1 MTGWHIENGWL
12 KSDDSRFMPVKFLD
26 KEILMDPDYHL
37 YVFAEVL
44 EDHSLHLKFGEAFNS
59 TVYDRYKGHTGS
71 TKYERMLCV
80 WKTNKHDKPIHTELR
95 RKARCGRGY
104 LWDDKETINS
114 IESYCIPT
122 IEDYYK
128 FFDDLNGLIE
138 DKPVSKKHRPL
149 FGSIR
154 DLTNDISSNQNAN
167 RCILDLCPR
176 WGKTRTVIELLQKS
190 KDVRI
195 CILCSYVGTVK
206 TSYREEVSQELDYS
220 NIKFFDPDDYRG
232 DKISLHKEMS
242 YWLKK
247 DSNNKIIYYIALT
260 GAETI
265 DPNGFCFNRR
275 KAPLEKF
282 KKFSSMMVL
291 EEADFGSC
299 CDKQIKKLH
308 SLMKSMKCKSFY
320 GATGTNAVKINKIFD
335 CSSYYKKDYL
345 LDVLPNREEAV
356 GIKWHVL
363 NNSGMLDFGYRPDVM
378 EDFSDMFKQEN
389 GTIKGDTYFRNLFRF
404 LFAKSLPEGV
414 SQKYREVAYDSIID
428 EDAATMVFTPAGHAN
443 HVALK
448 KSIEQ
453 ALGESNTFVQIID
466 GETDCLTNA
475 EAERT
480 AKEVMKNN
488 RDKKVFF
495 IATVMANRSFSV
507 PEIKNVILLMNDAS
521 YVSIMQRTARG
532 LTPWN
537 KEHKMCNIVDF
548 RFNYAPDRPDTS
560 CRAKY
565 LSQLGLDSIDNSID
579 EHHSTAEVSNV
590 LKGLMENGRLL
601 FDEYFDNGEM
611 PIRVLCD
618 GEVKAMVQSMDY
630 TYAQVL
636 SLQCE
641 LDSVRDPKKCDVHEM
656 PALNKLLNSNVKG
669 TKKISNQPKQLQK
682 PNKEDNPEA
691 RRCYNDKIQHLYFL
705 VNHMYIF
712 DTFKYNSNIL
722 VEEFSKMSDRK
733 KELISERFGIDMDT
747 MSDIVD
753 LLESK
758 GIDTDKL
765 FIREG

>member
-1 MTGWHIENGWL
+1 MVKWCIENGWL
-12 KSDDSRFMPVKFLD
+12 KSDDSKFMPVKFLD
-26 KEILMDPDYHL
+26 KETLMDPDYHL
-37 YVFAEVL
+37 YVFAEVK
-44 EDHSLHLKFGEAFNS
+44 DHTLHLKFGEAFNN
-59 TVYDRYKGHTGS
+59 TVYDRYKGQTGS
-71 TKYERMLCV
+71 TTYERMLCV
-80 WKTNKHDKPIHTELR
+80 WKTDKHDKPIHNELR

-104 LWDDKETINS
+104 LQDAIETINS

-122 IEDYYK
+122 TEDYFK
-128 FFDDLNGLIE
+128 FFDDLNDLIE
-138 DKPVSKKHRPL
+138 DKPISKKHRPL

-154 DLTNDISSNQNAN
+154 ELVDEIPEDNN

-176 WGKTRTVIELLQKS
+176 WGKTRTIIELLQKS

-206 TSYREEVSQELDYS
+206 TSYQEEVSQELDYS
-220 NIKFFDPDDYRG
+220 NIRFFDPDDYRG
-232 DKISLHKEMS
+232 DELTFHKRISS
-242 YWLKK
+242 WLKK
-247 DSNNKIIYYIALT
+247 DPNNKIIYYIALT

-265 DPNGFCFNRR
+265 DPDGFCFNRR
-275 KAPLEKF
+275 KASLEKF
-282 KKFSSMMVL
+282 KKVPSMMVL

-299 CDKQIKKLH
+299 CDKQIKKMH
-308 SLMKSMKCKSFY
+308 SLMKTMKCESFY
-320 GATGTNAVKINKIFD
+320 GATGTNAIKINKVFD

-345 LDVLPNREEAV
+345 LDILPNREEAV

-378 EDFSDMFKQEN
+378 EDFSDMFTEEN
-389 GTIKGDTYFRNLFRF
+389 GTLKGDTYFRNLFRF

-453 ALGESNTFVQIID
+453 ALGESNVFVQIID

-480 AKEVMKNN
+480 AKEVVKNN

-495 IATVMANRSFSV
+495 IATVMANRSFSI
-507 PEIKNVILLMNDAS
+507 PEIKNIVLLMNDAS
-521 YVSIMQRTARG
+521 YVSIMQKTARG

-537 KEHKMCNIVDF
+537 EHHKMCNIVDF

-565 LSQLGLDSIDNSID
+565 LSQLGLDSIDSSID
-579 EHHSTAEVSNV
+579 CYHSTLEVSNV
-590 LKGLMENGRLL
+590 LKGLVENSRLL

-641 LDSVRDPKKCDVHEM
+641 LDSVRDPKKCEVHEM
-656 PALNKLLNSNVKG
+656 PALDKLVNTNIKGVTNPNSKAKKLAVSKKEENEE
-669 TKKISNQPKQLQK
+669 TKKV
-682 PNKEDNPEA
+682 
-691 RRCYNDKIQHLYFL
+691 YNDKIQHLYFL
-705 VNHMYIF
+705 INHIYIF
-712 DTFKYNSNIL
+712 DTFRYNKNIL
-722 VEEFSKMSDRK
+722 VEEFSKMSNRK
-733 KELISERFGIDMDT
+733 KELISERFGVDMDT
-747 MSDIVD
+747 ISDIVG
-753 LLESK
+753 LLKSK
-758 GIDTDKL
+758 EIDTDKF

>member
-1 MTGWHIENGWL
+1 MVKWYIENGWL
-12 KSDDSRFMPVKFLD
+12 KSNDSKFTPVKFLD
-26 KEILMDPDYHL
+26 KETLTDPDYHL
-37 YVFAEVL
+37 YVFADVK
-44 EDHSLHLKFGEAFNS
+44 DHTLHLKFGEVSKN
-59 TVYDRYKGHTGS
+59 TVYGRYKGQTGS
-71 TKYERMLCV
+71 TIYERMLCV
-80 WKTNKHDKPIHTELR
+80 WKTDKRDKPIHTELR

-104 LWDDKETINS
+104 LQDAPEITNT

-122 IEDYYK
+122 TEDYFK
-128 FFDDLNGLIE
+128 FFDDLNDLIE

-154 DLTNDISSNQNAN
+154 ELVDEIPEDNN

-176 WGKTRTVIELLQKS
+176 WGKTRTIIELLQKS
-190 KDVRI
+190 KDVRV

-206 TSYREEVSQELDYS
+206 TSYQEEVSQELDYS
-220 NIKFFDPDDYRG
+220 NIKFFDPDDYRE
-232 DKISLHKEMS
+232 DELTFHKRISS
-242 YWLKK
+242 WLKK
-247 DSNNKIIYYIALT
+247 DPNNKIIYYIALT

-265 DPNGFCFNRR
+265 EPDGFCFNRR

-282 KKFSSMMVL
+282 KKVPSMMVL

-299 CDKQIKKLH
+299 CDKQIKKMH
-308 SLMKSMKCKSFY
+308 SLMKTMKCNSFY
-320 GATGTNAVKINKIFD
+320 GATGTNAIKINKVFD

-378 EDFSDMFKQEN
+378 EDFSDMFKEEN

-453 ALGESNTFVQIID
+453 ALGESNVFVQIID

-480 AKEVMKNN
+480 AKEVVKNN

-495 IATVMANRSFSV
+495 IATVMANRSFSIS
-507 PEIKNVILLMNDAS
+507 EIKNIVLLINDAS
-521 YVSIMQRTARG
+521 YVSIMQKTARG

-537 KEHKMCNIVDF
+537 EEHKMCNIVDF

-579 EHHSTAEVSNV
+579 RHHSTSEVSNV
-590 LKGLMENGRLL
+590 LKDLMENGRLL

-641 LDSVRDPKKCDVHEM
+641 LDSVRDPKKCEVHEM
-656 PALNKLLNSNVKG
+656 PALDKLINTNIKGVANPNSKAKKLAVSRKEENEE
-669 TKKISNQPKQLQK
+669 TKKV
-682 PNKEDNPEA
+682 
-691 RRCYNDKIQHLYFL
+691 YNDKIQHLYFL
-705 VNHMYIF
+705 INHIYIF
-712 DTFKYNSNIL
+712 DTFRYNKNIL
-722 VEEFSKMSDRK
+722 VEEFCKMGDRK
-733 KELISERFGIDMDT
+733 KELISERFGVDMDT
-747 MSDIVD
+747 ISDIVD
-753 LLESK
+753 LLKSK
-758 GIDTDKL
+758 EIDTDKF